1 MLSTQAPVKRKD
13 EEMAEKTSHRIRIKA
28 PQDRTFKAL
37 STAEGIKS
45 WYTSNLEAKSAK
57 AKKRCSALAAESRF
71 AGVSLSSRL
80 TRKSVG
86 NALRA
91 LALQLELP

>member
-45 WYTSNLEAKSAK
+45 WYTSNLEGEVGEGEEAVFRFSG
-57 AKKRCSALAAESRF
+57 RGF